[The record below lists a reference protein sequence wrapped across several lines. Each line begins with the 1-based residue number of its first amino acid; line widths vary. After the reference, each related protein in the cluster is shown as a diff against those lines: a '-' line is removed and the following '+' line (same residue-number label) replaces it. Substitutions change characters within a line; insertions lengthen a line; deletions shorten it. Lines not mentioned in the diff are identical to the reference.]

1 MMDASFRSVRTIS
14 PWMLTVSAILH
25 GIALAALIHV
35 YATSKSKPITIRG
48 DVTHV
53 KLVQSPSEP
62 AMQKTSHGPTR
73 ETEIP
78 PLAEIEPVQP
88 PPPEPTK
95 PTEKIDRASVAAVSD
110 KEIKL
115 KARKKPP
122 QRVEQTEPKPKKKP
136 EDEAGKKPK
145 PKETPEEI
153 LRKRLAEIQQD
164 VERKRASRP
173 PVPPAGA
180 SGAVGN
186 QSGVQGPATGIVDH
200 ELMRWFDMVRRRIN
214 ENWSML
220 GHDPGPGKVTIIG
233 IQIADDGRLIAASV
247 DQTSGDALFD
257 RSAMRAV
264 HQAAPFPRISA
275 EMSEKIRMAGGV
287 ALRFTPR
294 GLQ

>member
-1 MMDASFRSVRTIS
+1 MIDLSFRSVRAIS
-14 PWMLTVSAILH
+14 PWMLMVSAILH
-25 GIALAALIHV
+25 GIALAALIHI
-35 YATSKSKPITIRG
+35 YASSKSKPITIRG

-62 AMQKTSHGPTR
+62 AMQKALQGPTR
-73 ETEIP
+73 ESEIP
-78 PLAEIEPVQP
+78 PLAEMERIKPPLEPDKLP
-88 PPPEPTK
+88 
-95 PTEKIDRASVAAVSD
+95 EKIDRGSVAAVSD

-115 KARKKPP
+115 KKRKKPP

-145 PKETPEEI
+145 PKESPEET

-164 VERKRASRP
+164 VERKRASGP
-173 PVPPAGA
+173 PTPPAGA
-180 SGAVGN
+180 SGTVGN
-186 QSGVQGPATGIVDH
+186 QTGVQGPATGIVDH

-275 EMSEKIRMAGGV
+275 EMSEKIRMAGGL

>member
-122 QRVEQTEPKPKKKP
+122 QRVEQTEPKPRRS
-136 EDEAGKKPK
+136 PK
-145 PKETPEEI
+145 MRRAKNPSRRKLRRKFFARG
-153 LRKRLAEIQQD
+153 LRKYNRTWS
-164 VERKRASRP
+164 ASGPPGLQCLRQAP
-173 PVPPAGA
+173 PVPW
-180 SGAVGN
+180 
-186 QSGVQGPATGIVDH
+186 ATRVECRGRPL
-200 ELMRWFDMVRRRIN
+200 EL
-214 ENWSML
+214 
-220 GHDPGPGKVTIIG
+220 
-233 IQIADDGRLIAASV
+233 
-247 DQTSGDALFD
+247 
-257 RSAMRAV
+257 
-264 HQAAPFPRISA
+264 
-275 EMSEKIRMAGGV
+275 
-287 ALRFTPR
+287 
-294 GLQ
+294 